1 MVVDTNSFS
10 TITFH
15 TKQYL
20 APEIILAIGHDEG
33 VDWWSLGVLCFEFL
47 TGRTPFA
54 DPSQDQLFENIV
66 AGEIRCAFACVHCT
80 CVECVGLR

>member
-1 MVVDTNSFS
+1 MYIHPPTHTSPSIHTTHHN
-10 TITFH
+10 

-20 APEIILAIGHDEG
+20 APEIILAIGHDEA

-66 AGEIRCAFACVHCT
+66 AGEIRWVALGWI
-80 CVECVGLR
+80 GLCSS